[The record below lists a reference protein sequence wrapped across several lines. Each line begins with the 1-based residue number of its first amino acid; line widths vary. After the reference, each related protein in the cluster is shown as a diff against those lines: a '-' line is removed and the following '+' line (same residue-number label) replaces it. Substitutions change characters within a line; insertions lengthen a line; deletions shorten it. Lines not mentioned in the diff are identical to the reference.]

1 MVEHKALFFVIKVN
15 VYFLLQEFHKSAYS
29 TRLVPLTS
37 NYSTTSNMLVL

>member
-1 MVEHKALFFVIKVN
+1 MVEHKELFSVVKVN
-15 VYFLLQEFHKSAYS
+15 VYFLLDEFHNSANS